1 MGRRRG
7 STGSSNSGGNGKRRK
22 PQVTWKVSRK
32 KTQRINLNAVLKPA
46 YEDAMQRFELNLPEL
61 NQRKARVLEFG
72 GLDSDFALRLIQKSL
87 GVIHAECID
96 ESFSQKE
103 FQHIVQENPDV
114 YKKRSYEK
122 TEYENNSFN
131 LIVANRSVPLHSRSA
146 GEAIRSLLEMVRIC
160 SKEGEIKIFPA
171 YPLVFF
177 SEKKFNNPQKIFDS
191 LERAGYEIHF
201 KTETKKSGAK
211 LFETLS
217 VEGQKINYPLQVLSI
232 KNTGSL
238 ESLRNLLQAE

>member
-7 STGSSNSGGNGKRRK
+7 STGSSNSGGNGRRK
-22 PQVTWKVSRK
+22 KPTVSWSVSRK
-32 KTQRINLNAVLKPA
+32 KTQRINLNSALKPA
-46 YEDAMQRFELNLPEL
+46 YDDAVQRFELNLQEL
-61 NQRKARVLEFG
+61 IQRKASVLEFG

-87 GVIHAECID
+87 GIIHAECID

-114 YKKRSYEK
+114 YKKRRYEK

-177 SEKKFNNPQKIFDS
+177 SEKKFNNPQKFLIRWREPAMKFI
-191 LERAGYEIHF
+191 LKPKQKNPEQNYL
-201 KTETKKSGAK
+201 K
-211 LFETLS
+211 LFQLKGRKSIIHYRFFQSKTL
-217 VEGQKINYPLQVLSI
+217 EALNH
-232 KNTGSL
+232 
-238 ESLRNLLQAE
+238 